1 MSKLWN
7 SITGKSQNSNTFEF
21 TNETFRKGILLT
33 GTVGAGVMCLLD
45 HVMLQANIR
54 GMNLVHIILTRSTD
68 YALNFLK
75 SEQYDGSKR
84 ANLII
89 EGLHGIEEIEPD
101 RIDDAIDSLFLLP
114 KVPSG
119 WPEWNDAGWDHIRS
133 LIVATR
139 ERWPDRIV
147 VISHVPFGFDQ
158 PTVDNLVVL
167 SRCSA
172 DELRSELPSKMGF
185 VLKTDNSHSHKF
197 RVNNNTHDYDIP
209 RISKQEHGAEY
220 IEKALAL
227 VNQDDTRKNAISLIL
242 GFLVYIEG
250 LRPGRATLSLVF
262 DLMLPEYIYTIC
274 NASLAS
280 EADMPKWFK
289 EYDMPGWLKEYT
301 KGIGYMTFFRE
312 KAEEFARIH
321 GLDTA
326 FLNAPEYRQ
335 DEKWTKTVGWVQH
348 SLIPFKNEV

>member
-1 MSKLWN
+1 MSNLWN
-7 SITGKSQNSNTFEF
+7 SIIGKSQNSNTFEF

-45 HVMLQANIR
+45 HVMLQANIH

-114 KVPSG
+114 KVPSD
-119 WPEWNDAGWDHIRS
+119 WPEWNDAGWDHVRA
-133 LIVATR
+133 LVAATR
-139 ERWPDRIV
+139 KRWPDRIV
-147 VISHVPFGFDQ
+147 VVSHVPFGFDQ
-158 PTVDNLVVL
+158 PTVDNMVVL
-167 SRCSA
+167 SRYQA
-172 DELRSELPSKMGF
+172 DELGSDLPSKMGV
-185 VLKTDNSHSHKF
+185 VLKTDISRPDQF
-197 RVNNNTHDYDIP
+197 RVNNNTHDYAIP
-209 RISKQEHGAEY
+209 RNGQKEHGPEY

-227 VNQDDTRKNAISLIL
+227 VTQDNTRSENVIPLIL

-250 LRPGRATLSLVF
+250 EQRCGRATLSLVF
-262 DLMLPEYIYTIC
+262 DLMLPEYIHAIC

-280 EADMPKWFK
+280 ET
-289 EYDMPGWLKEYT
+289 DMPGWLTEYT